1 MSMKDRVFM
10 CVCLTDEHNVSPST
24 AASVIS

>member
-10 CVCLTDEHNVSPST
+10 CVYLTDEHDGSPFT